1 MLCKFKDRGGGTRK
15 RQMSLALTRTFLWTQ
30 AQRHLQAVPLVGLFV
45 SLSSPSPGTRP
56 LEVVDLSQARPPPTQ
71 VEFSTFFFFF
81 QTLIKAPAGQQWIH
95 CLLKSKIQAVSGR
108 HWLPPR
114 APAAHPT
121 GWAVLGAPPPTVSHP
136 PPPTARVLLQ
146 LWSFAE
152 SVVMHTLRQGPRCPP
167 ECLPPVPSRAT
178 EPQTASLLQ

>member
-71 VEFSTFFFFF
+71 VEFSTFFFFSNINQGPSRSTVDSLSLEEQDSSCF
-81 QTLIKAPAGQQWIH
+81 WQTLAASQGP
-95 CLLKSKIQAVSGR
+95 SG
-108 HWLPPR
+108 PPNWMGC
-114 APAAHPT
+114 T
-121 GWAVLGAPPPTVSHP
+121 GGTSTHSIAPPPPHRPCS
-136 PPPTARVLLQ
+136 
-146 LWSFAE
+146 
-152 SVVMHTLRQGPRCPP
+152 
-167 ECLPPVPSRAT
+167 PPVVEFCRVSGHAHFEAGTQMP
-178 EPQTASLLQ
+178 P